1 MLAAWRRKHIA
12 KGAARGGPALGR
24 LNSAKEVTKMSAVDN
39 IVDEWVGHNLLS
51 TDPALLAALREAAP
65 QAVEPL
71 TRYGAELG
79 SAETAQLARDANR
92 HGPVLRQLDARGRR
106 IDAVDFHPAWHALLA
121 MYRRQGLVADVFAT
135 DAPGRW
141 AAFAAGCY
149 LHGQVEAG
157 SLCPATMTQAAIPV
171 LARQPELFAPLRDKL
186 FSREHDPHDR
196 PLTEKPSAWVGMGM
210 TEKQGG
216 SDLRRVTTTAV
227 EQADGSH
234 LVTGHKWFFSAP
246 TSDAHLVL
254 ARTEAGPTCFW
265 LPRHRPDGSRNA
277 VQIVRLKDKLGN
289 RSNCSSEVEFHGAWA
304 RRVGDEGRGI
314 PTLIEMAGYTRLN
327 CVIGSAALLRAGL
340 VQALHNARER
350 MAFGRRLAEQPLM
363 QTVLADL
370 ALESEAAMRLMLR
383 LARGFEHGEP
393 AWQRLMTPAAKLWVC
408 KRAVECTGEAME
420 LLGGNGYVED
430 GVLARLYREAPVNS
444 IWEGSGNV
452 MALDVLRAIAREPD
466 VALTLLDGFAASPD
480 AAVRAEALALR
491 RLLTGDPAALEAQGR
506 RVAQGLVLCAQ
517 AMLMREQSSTTAADA
532 FIATRLGSDGRL
544 LGTHPLPQAATLLDA
559 ALAG

>member
-1 MLAAWRRKHIA
+1 
-12 KGAARGGPALGR
+12 
-24 LNSAKEVTKMSAVDN
+24 MSLPDNLVD
-39 IVDEWVGHNLLS
+39 DWVGHNLLS
-51 TDPALLAALREAAP
+51 SDPALLGALRGAAP

-79 SAETAQLARDANR
+79 SADTAQLARDANR
-92 HGPVLRQLDARGRR
+92 HSPMLRQLDARGRR
-106 IDAVDFHPAWHALLA
+106 VDLVDFHPAWHALLA
-121 MYRRQGLVADVFAT
+121 LYRRQGLVADVFAT
-135 DAPGRW
+135 DTPGRW

-171 LARQPELFAPLRDKL
+171 LAKQPELFAPLRDKL
-186 FSREHDPHDR
+186 FSRAHDPLDR
-196 PLTEKPSAWVGMGM
+196 PMTEKPSIWVGMGM

-216 SDLRRVTTTAV
+216 SDLRRVTTEAV
-227 EQADGSH
+227 EQPDGSH
-234 LVTGHKWFFSAP
+234 LITGHKWFFSAP

-254 ARTEAGPTCFW
+254 ARTAAGPTCFW
-265 LPRHRPDGSRNA
+265 LPRYTPDGARNA
-277 VQIVRLKDKLGN
+277 VQVMRLKDKLGN
-289 RSNCSSEVEFHGAWA
+289 RSNASSEVEFHGAWA
-304 RRVGDEGRGI
+304 RRLGDEGRGI

-350 MAFGRRLAEQPLM
+350 HAFGRRLAEQPLM
-363 QTVLADL
+363 QSVLADL
-370 ALESEAAMRLMLR
+370 ALESEAAMRLILR
-383 LARGFEHGEP
+383 LAQGFEQAEP

-408 KRAVECTGEAME
+408 KRAIECTGEAME

-452 MALDVLRAIAREPD
+452 MALDVLRAVAREPD
-466 VALTLLDGFAASPD
+466 VALALLDEFGASTD
-480 AAVRAEALALR
+480 APVRAEAQALR
-491 RLLTGDPAALEAQGR
+491 HLLTGDPAALEARAR

-517 AMLMREQSSTTAADA
+517 ALLMREQSSSAAADA
-532 FIATRLGSDGRL
+532 FVATRFGSDGRL
-544 LGTHPLPQAATLLDA
+544 LGTQAVPNAAALLEA

>member
-1 MLAAWRRKHIA
+1 MNTA
-12 KGAARGGPALGR
+12 
-24 LNSAKEVTKMSAVDN
+24 DN
-39 IVDEWVGHNLLS
+39 LVDEWVGHNLLS
-51 TDPALLAALREAAP
+51 TDPALLAALRQAAP

-92 HGPVLRQLDARGRR
+92 HGPQLRSLDARGRR
-106 IDAVDFHPAWHALLA
+106 VDLVDFHPSWHALLA
-121 MYRRQGLVADVFAT
+121 MYRRQGLVADAFAS

-186 FSREHDPHDR
+186 FSREHDPREAPIAD
-196 PLTEKPSAWVGMGM
+196 KPSIWVGMGM

-234 LVTGHKWFFSAP
+234 LITGHKWFFSAP

-265 LPRHRPDGSRNA
+265 LPRYLGDGTRNA
-277 VQIVRLKDKLGN
+277 IHVMRLKDKVGN
-289 RSNCSSEVEFHGAWA
+289 RSNCSSEVEFHGACG

-350 MAFGRRLAEQPLM
+350 FAFGRRLAEQPLM

-383 LARGFEHGEP
+383 LARGFEQGEP
-393 AWQRLMTPAAKLWVC
+393 GWQRLMTPAAKLWVC
-408 KRAVECTGEAME
+408 KRAIECTGEAME

-430 GVLARLYREAPVNS
+430 GVLGRLYREAPVNS

-452 MALDVLRAIAREPD
+452 MALDVLRAVAREPD
-466 VALTLLDGFAASPD
+466 VALALLEGFAASTD
-480 AAVRAEALALR
+480 APVRAEALALR
-491 RLLTGDPAALEAQGR
+491 TLLTGDPAALEAQAR

-517 AMLMREQSSTTAADA
+517 AVLMREESSTGAADA
-532 FIATRLGSDGRL
+532 FVATRFGAGGRL
-544 LGTHPLPQAATLLDA
+544 LGTQALATAPQLLAA
-559 ALAG
+559 ALAA

>member
-1 MLAAWRRKHIA
+1 MADNL
-12 KGAARGGPALGR
+12 
-24 LNSAKEVTKMSAVDN
+24 VD
-39 IVDEWVGHNLLS
+39 DWVGHNRLT
-51 TDPALLAALREAAP
+51 TDPALHAALLATAP
-65 QAVEPL
+65 HAVAPL
-71 TRYGAELG
+71 TRYGEQLG
-79 SAETAQLARDANR
+79 QAHTEQLARDANR
-92 HGPVLRQLDARGRR
+92 HGPQLHTLDARGRR
-106 IDAVDFHPAWHALLA
+106 VDRVDFHPAWHTLLA
-121 MYRRQGLVADVFAT
+121 MYRGEGLVADVFAT
-135 DAPGRW
+135 DTPGRW
-141 AAFAAGCY
+141 AKFAAGCY

-171 LARQPELFAPLRDKL
+171 LMREPALFATVRDGL
-186 FSREHDPHDR
+186 FSRAHDPQDAPIAHKAS
-196 PLTEKPSAWVGMGM
+196 LWVGMGM

-216 SDLRRVTTTAV
+216 SDLRRITTTAV
-227 EQADGSH
+227 PQADGSH
-234 LVTGHKWFFSAP
+234 ALTGHKWFFSAP

-265 LPRHRPDGSRNA
+265 LPRYTPDGQRNA
-277 VQIVRLKDKLGN
+277 VHLQRLKDKVGN

-304 RRVGDEGRGI
+304 QRVGQEGRGI
-314 PTLIEMAGYTRLN
+314 PTLVEMAGYTRLN

-350 MAFGRRLAEQPLM
+350 HAFGRALAEQPLM

-408 KRAVECTGEAME
+408 KRAIECTGEAME

-430 GVLARLYREAPVNS
+430 GVLGRLYREAPVNS

-466 VALTLLDGFAASPD
+466 VALALLDGFAHSPD
-480 AAVRAEALALR
+480 APVQAEAQRLR
-491 RLLTGDPAALEAQGR
+491 RLLTGDPAALEAQAR

-517 AMLMREQSSTTAADA
+517 AVLMREQASTAAADA
-532 FIATRLGSDGRL
+532 FVTTRFSSDGRM
-544 LGTHPLPQAATLLDA
+544 LGTQPVPQAAALLAA

>member
-1 MLAAWRRKHIA
+1 
-12 KGAARGGPALGR
+12 
-24 LNSAKEVTKMSAVDN
+24 MSTQDN
-39 IVDEWVGHNLLS
+39 LVDEWVGHNLLAS
-51 TDPALLAALREAAP
+51 DPALLAALRASAP
-65 QAVEPL
+65 QAIEPL

-79 SAETAQLARDANR
+79 SAETALLAREANR
-92 HGPVLRQLDARGRR
+92 CGPVLRQLDARGRR

-135 DAPGRW
+135 ETPGRW

-171 LARQPELFAPLRDKL
+171 LAKQPELFAPLRDKF
-186 FSREHDPHDR
+186 FSREHDARDL
-196 PLTEKPSAWVGMGM
+196 PLTDKPSIWVGMGM

-216 SDLRRVTTTAV
+216 SDLRRVTTTAAG
-227 EQADGSH
+227 QADGSW
-234 LVTGHKWFFSAP
+234 LLTGHKWFFSAP

-254 ARTEAGPTCFW
+254 ARTDAGPTCFW
-265 LPRHRPDGSRNA
+265 LPRYRPDGSRNS
-277 VQIVRLKDKLGN
+277 VHVMRLKDKLGN
-289 RSNCSSEVEFHGAWA
+289 RSNASSEVEFHDAFA
-304 RRVGDEGRGI
+304 QRLGDEGRGI

-327 CVIGSAALLRAGL
+327 CVIGSAALLRAGF

-350 MAFGRRLAEQPLM
+350 SAFGKRLAEQPLM
-363 QTVLADL
+363 QSVLADL

-383 LARGFEHGEP
+383 LAQGFENNEP
-393 AWQRLMTPAAKLWVC
+393 GWQRLMTPAAKLWVC
-408 KRAVECTGEAME
+408 KRAIECTGEAME

-466 VALTLLDGFAASPD
+466 VAMALLDGFEAGAD
-480 AAVRAEALALR
+480 APVRAEGQALR
-491 RLLTGDPAALEAQGR
+491 RLLAGDPAALEAQAR

-517 AMLMREQSSTTAADA
+517 ALLMREHSSTASADA
-532 FIATRLGSDGRL
+532 FVATRFSGDGRL
-544 LGTHPLPQAATLLDA
+544 VGTRAVPFAGQLLDA
-559 ALAG
+559 ALSA

>member
-1 MLAAWRRKHIA
+1 MHENL
-12 KGAARGGPALGR
+12 
-24 LNSAKEVTKMSAVDN
+24 
-39 IVDEWVGHNLLS
+39 VDEWVGHNLLS
-51 TDPALLAALREAAP
+51 SDPALLAALRNAAP
-65 QAVEPL
+65 QAIEPL

-79 SAETAQLARDANR
+79 SADTARLAREANR
-92 HGPVLRQLDARGRR
+92 HGPELRALDARGRR
-106 IDAVDFHPAWHALLA
+106 LDAVDFHPAWHALLA
-121 MYRRQGLVADVFAT
+121 MYRRQGLVADVFAS

-141 AAFAAGCY
+141 AAFAAGFY

-171 LARQPELFAPLRDKL
+171 LAKQPELFAPLREQFL
-186 FSREHDPHDR
+186 SREHDPRDL
-196 PLTEKPSAWVGMGM
+196 PPSEKASIWVGMGM

-216 SDLRRVTTTAV
+216 SDLRRVSSEAV
-227 EQADGSH
+227 AQADGSH
-234 LVTGHKWFFSAP
+234 AITGHKWFFSAP

-265 LPRHRPDGSRNA
+265 LPRYTPDGTRNA
-277 VQIVRLKDKLGN
+277 VRVLRLKDKLGN
-289 RSNCSSEVEFHGAWA
+289 RSNASSEVEFHGAWA

-314 PTLIEMAGYTRLN
+314 PTLVEMAGYTRLN

-350 MAFGRRLAEQPLM
+350 CAFGRRLAEQPLM

-383 LARGFEHGEP
+383 LAQGFERAEP
-393 AWQRLMTPAAKLWVC
+393 GWQRLMTPAAKLWVC
-408 KRAVECTGEAME
+408 KRAIECTGEAME

-452 MALDVLRAIAREPD
+452 MALDVLRAVAREPE
-466 VALTLLDGFAASPD
+466 VALALLDEFAASPD
-480 AAVRAEALALR
+480 APVQAEAR
-491 RLLTGDPAALEAQGR
+491 RLRQWLGGAPDALEPRAR

-517 AMLMREQSSTTAADA
+517 AVLMREQASAVAADA
-532 FIATRLGSDGRL
+532 FITTRFGGEGRL
-544 LGTHPLPQAATLLDA
+544 VGTQAVAQAGSLLDA
-559 ALAG
+559 ALA

>member
-1 MLAAWRRKHIA
+1 MT
-12 KGAARGGPALGR
+12 G
-24 LNSAKEVTKMSAVDN
+24 DN
-39 IVDEWVGHNLLS
+39 LVDEWVGHNLLTS
-51 TDPALLAALREAAP
+51 DPALLAALRQAAP

-71 TRYGAELG
+71 SRYGAELG
-79 SAETAQLARDANR
+79 SADTAQLAREANR
-92 HGPVLRQLDARGRR
+92 HGPQLRQLDARGRR
-106 IDAVDFHPAWHALLA
+106 IDAVDFHPAWHQLLA

-135 DAPGRW
+135 DTPGRW
-141 AAFAAGCY
+141 ARFAAGCY

-171 LARQPELFAPLRDKL
+171 LQKQPELFAPLRDRL
-186 FSREHDPHDR
+186 FSREHDPQDR
-196 PLTEKPSAWVGMGM
+196 PAEDKPSIWIGMGM

-216 SDLRRVTTTAV
+216 SDLRRVQTTAV
-227 EQADGSH
+227 EQGDGSH

-246 TSDAHLVL
+246 SSDAHLVL

-265 LPRHRPDGSRNA
+265 LPRYRPDGTRNA
-277 VQIVRLKDKLGN
+277 VQVLRLKDKLGN
-289 RSNCSSEVEFHGAWA
+289 RSNASSEVEFHGAWA
-304 RRVGDEGRGI
+304 RRLGEAGRGI

-350 MAFGRRLAEQPLM
+350 TAFGRHLAEQPLM
-363 QTVLADL
+363 QSVLADL

-383 LARGFEHGEP
+383 LARGFENGEP

-408 KRAVECTGEAME
+408 KRAIECTGEAME

-452 MALDVLRAIAREPD
+452 MALDVLRAVAREPE
-466 VALTLLDGFAASPD
+466 VALALLDDFATGSD
-480 AAVRAEALALR
+480 APVQAEARALR
-491 RLLTGDPAALEAQGR
+491 RLLTGDPAALEAQAR

-517 AMLMREQSSTTAADA
+517 ARLMREQSSTAAADA
-532 FIATRLGSDGRL
+532 FVATRFGGDGRL
-544 LGTHPLPQAATLLDA
+544 LGTQAVPQAAALLDA
-559 ALAG
+559 ALVA

>member
-1 MLAAWRRKHIA
+1 MDTAGNL
-12 KGAARGGPALGR
+12 
-24 LNSAKEVTKMSAVDN
+24 
-39 IVDEWVGHNLLS
+39 VDEWVGHNLLA
-51 TDPALLAALREAAP
+51 TDPALLAALRTAAP

-79 SAETAQLARDANR
+79 SIGTAQLARDANR
-92 HGPVLRQLDARGRR
+92 HGPQLRQLDARGRR

-135 DAPGRW
+135 QVPGRW

-171 LARQPELFAPLRDKL
+171 LQKQPELFAPLRDQF
-186 FSREHDPHDR
+186 FSREHDPRDL
-196 PLTEKPSAWVGMGM
+196 PIADKTSIWVGMGM

-216 SDLRRVTTTAV
+216 SDLRRVTSTAI
-227 EQADGSH
+227 EQADGSY

-254 ARTEAGPTCFW
+254 ARTDAGPTCFW
-265 LPRHRPDGSRNA
+265 LPRFTPDGARNA
-277 VQIVRLKDKLGN
+277 VQVMRLKDKLGN
-289 RSNCSSEVEFHGAWA
+289 RSNASSEVEFHGAWA
-304 RRVGDEGRGI
+304 QRLGDEGRGI
-314 PTLIEMAGYTRLN
+314 PTLIEMAGYARLN
-327 CVIGSAALLRAGL
+327 CIIGSAALLRAGF

-350 MAFGRRLAEQPLM
+350 HAFGRALAEQPLM

-383 LARGFEHGEP
+383 LAQGFENSEP

-408 KRAVECTGEAME
+408 KRALECTGEAME

-452 MALDVLRAIAREPD
+452 MALDVLRAVAREPD
-466 VALTLLDGFAASPD
+466 VALALLDDFAASPD
-480 AAVRAEALALR
+480 APVRTEAQRLQ
-491 RLLTGDPAALEAQGR
+491 RLLMGDPAALEAQAR

-517 AMLMREQSSTTAADA
+517 AVLMREQSSVAAADA
-532 FIATRLGSDGRL
+532 FIATRFAGDGRL
-544 LGTHPLPQAATLLDA
+544 VGTVALPQAAQIMDS
-559 ALAG
+559 ALAA

>member
-1 MLAAWRRKHIA
+1 MPTA
-12 KGAARGGPALGR
+12 
-24 LNSAKEVTKMSAVDN
+24 DN
-39 IVDEWVGHNLLS
+39 LVDEWVGHNLLS
-51 TDPALLAALREAAP
+51 TDPALLAALRSAAP

-79 SAETAQLARDANR
+79 STRTAQLARDANR
-92 HGPVLRQLDARGRR
+92 HGPELRQLDARGRR
-106 IDAVDFHPAWHALLA
+106 VDLVDFHPAWHELLS
-121 MYRRQGLVADVFAT
+121 MYRRQGLVADAFAT
-135 DAPGRW
+135 DTPGRW

-186 FSREHDPHDR
+186 FSREHDPREAPIAD
-196 PLTEKPSAWVGMGM
+196 KASIWVGMGM

-216 SDLRRVTTTAV
+216 SDLRRVATTAA
-227 EQADGSH
+227 EQADGSYRI
-234 LVTGHKWFFSAP
+234 TGHKWFFSAP

-265 LPRHRPDGSRNA
+265 LPRYTPDGERNA
-277 VQIVRLKDKLGN
+277 VVVMRLKDKLGN

-350 MAFGRRLAEQPLM
+350 QAFGRRLAEQPLM

-383 LARGFEHGEP
+383 LARGFEQAEP
-393 AWQRLMTPAAKLWVC
+393 GWQRLMTPAAKLWVC
-408 KRAVECTGEAME
+408 KRAIECTGEAME

-452 MALDVLRAIAREPD
+452 MALDVLRAIAREPE
-466 VALTLLDGFAASPD
+466 VALALLDGFAASAD
-480 AAVRAEALALR
+480 APVRTEADSLR
-491 RLLTGDPAALEAQGR
+491 RLLAGDPAGLEAQAR

-517 AMLMREQSSTTAADA
+517 AVLMREQASTAAADA
-532 FIATRLGSDGRL
+532 FVATRFGGAGRL
-544 LGTHPLPQAATLLDA
+544 VGTQALPQAAQLLDA

>member
-1 MLAAWRRKHIA
+1 MA
-12 KGAARGGPALGR
+12 
-24 LNSAKEVTKMSAVDN
+24 SADN
-39 IVDEWVGHNLLS
+39 LVDEWVGQNLLTS
-51 TDPALLAALREAAP
+51 DPALLAALRSAAP

-71 TRYGAELG
+71 TAYGAELG

-92 HGPVLRQLDARGRR
+92 SGPTLRQLDARGRR
-106 IDAVDFHPAWHALLA
+106 IDAVDFHPSWHALLA

-135 DAPGRW
+135 DTPGRW
-141 AAFAAGCY
+141 TRFAAGCY

-157 SLCPATMTQAAIPV
+157 SLCPATMTQAAVPL
-171 LARQPELFAPLRDKL
+171 LARQSELFAPLRDKF
-186 FSREHDPHDR
+186 FSREHDPRDA
-196 PLTEKPSAWVGMGM
+196 PIADKASIWVGMGM

-216 SDLRRVTTTAV
+216 SDLRRVTTTAT
-227 EQADGSH
+227 QQPDGSSAI
-234 LVTGHKWFFSAP
+234 TGHKWFFSAP

-254 ARTEAGPTCFW
+254 ARTDAGPTCFW
-265 LPRHRPDGSRNA
+265 LPRYTPDGTRNA
-277 VQIVRLKDKLGN
+277 VQVMRLKDKLGN
-289 RSNCSSEVEFHGAWA
+289 RSNASSEVEFHGAWA
-304 RRVGDEGRGI
+304 QRLGDEGRGI

-340 VQALHNARER
+340 VHALHNARER
-350 MAFGRRLAEQPLM
+350 SAFGRHLAEQPLM

-383 LARGFEHGEP
+383 LAQGFEQGEP

-408 KRAVECTGEAME
+408 KRAIECTGEAME

-452 MALDVLRAIAREPD
+452 MALDVLRAVAREPQ
-466 VALTLLDGFAASPD
+466 VALALLDDFAASSDKP
-480 AAVRAEALALR
+480 VQVEAQALR
-491 RLLTGDPAALEAQGR
+491 QLLTGDPATLEPQAR

-517 AMLMREQSSTTAADA
+517 ALLMREQSSTVTADA
-532 FIATRLGSDGRL
+532 FIATRFGGSGRL
-544 LGTHPLPQAATLLDA
+544 LGTQAVPQAAQILDCS
-559 ALAG
+559 LA

>member
-1 MLAAWRRKHIA
+1 LIA
-12 KGAARGGPALGR
+12 G
-24 LNSAKEVTKMSAVDN
+24 DN
-39 IVDEWVGHNLLS
+39 LVDEWVGHNLLT
-51 TDPALLAALREAAP
+51 TDPALRAALHDAAP

-79 SAETAQLARDANR
+79 SADTAQLARDANGQ
-92 HGPVLRQLDARGRR
+92 GPQLRPFDARGRR
-106 IDAVDFHPAWHALLA
+106 IDQVDFHPSWHALLA

-135 DAPGRW
+135 NTPGRW

-171 LARQPELFAPLRDKL
+171 LARQPALFEPLREQF
-186 FSREHDPHDR
+186 FSRSHDLRDAPIPDK
-196 PLTEKPSAWVGMGM
+196 TSIWVGMGM

-216 SDLRRVTTTAV
+216 SDLRRVATTAV
-227 EQADGSH
+227 EDADGSYRI
-234 LVTGHKWFFSAP
+234 TGHKWFFSAP

-254 ARTEAGPTCFW
+254 ARTDAGPTCFW
-265 LPRHRPDGSRNA
+265 LPRYRPDGTRNA
-277 VQIVRLKDKLGN
+277 VQVLRLKDKLGN
-289 RSNCSSEVEFHGAWA
+289 RSNASSEVEFHGAWSQ
-304 RRVGDEGRGI
+304 RVGDEGRGI
-314 PTLIEMAGYTRLN
+314 PTLVEMAGYTRLN
-327 CVIGSAALLRAGL
+327 CVIGSAALLRAGF

-350 MAFGRRLAEQPLM
+350 LAFGRRLAEQPLM

-383 LARGFEHGEP
+383 LALGFEHGEP

-408 KRAVECTGEAME
+408 KRAMACTGEAME

-466 VALTLLDGFAASPD
+466 AALNLLNGFAASPD
-480 AAVRAEALALR
+480 APVQAEARALR
-491 RLLTGDPAALEAQGR
+491 QLITGDPAALEAQAR

-517 AMLMREQSSTTAADA
+517 AGLMREQSSTAAADA
-532 FIATRLGSDGRL
+532 FIQTRFAGSGHV
-544 LGTHPLPQAATLLDA
+544 LGTQPVAGAASLLAA
-559 ALAG
+559 ALAD

>member
-1 MLAAWRRKHIA
+1 
-12 KGAARGGPALGR
+12 
-24 LNSAKEVTKMSAVDN
+24 MSAQDN
-39 IVDEWVGHNLLS
+39 LVDEWVGHNLLA
-51 TDPALLAALREAAP
+51 TDPALLAALRQAAP

-92 HGPVLRQLDARGRR
+92 NGPQLRQLDARGRR
-106 IDAVDFHPAWHALLA
+106 VDLVDFHPAWHALLA

-135 DAPGRW
+135 DTTGRW
-141 AAFAAGCY
+141 PAFAAGCY

-171 LARQPELFAPLRDKL
+171 LAKQPELFAPLSDKF
-186 FSREHDPHDR
+186 FSREHDPLDR
-196 PLTEKPSAWVGMGM
+196 PLTEKPSVWVGMGM

-216 SDLRRVTTTAV
+216 SDLRRVQTTATR
-227 EQADGSH
+227 QADGSY
-234 LVTGHKWFFSAP
+234 LITGHKWFFSAP

-254 ARTEAGPTCFW
+254 ARTDAGPTCFW
-265 LPRHRPDGSRNA
+265 LPRYTPDGLRNA
-277 VQIVRLKDKLGN
+277 VQVMRLKDKLGN
-289 RSNCSSEVEFHGAWA
+289 RSNASSEVEFHGAWA
-304 RRVGDEGRGI
+304 RRLGDEGRGI

-327 CVIGSAALLRAGL
+327 CVIGSAALLRTGL

-350 MAFGRRLAEQPLM
+350 SAFGRHLAEQPLM
-363 QTVLADL
+363 QTVLVDL

-383 LARGFEHGEP
+383 LARGFEHNEP

-408 KRAVECTGEAME
+408 KRAIECTGEAME

-430 GVLARLYREAPVNS
+430 CVLARLYREAPVNS

-466 VALTLLDGFAASPD
+466 VALALLDEFATCPD
-480 AAVRAEALALR
+480 APVRAEAQTLR
-491 RLLTGDPAALEAQGR
+491 RLLTGDTAALEAQAR

-517 AMLMREQSSTTAADA
+517 GLLMRQQSSTAAADA
-532 FIATRLGSDGRL
+532 FIATRFSGDGRL
-544 LGTHPLPQAATLLDA
+544 VGSQAVPRAAQILYA
-559 ALAG
+559 ALAA

>member
-1 MLAAWRRKHIA
+1 
-12 KGAARGGPALGR
+12 
-24 LNSAKEVTKMSAVDN
+24 MSQGSN
-39 IVDEWVGHNLLS
+39 LVDEWVGHNLLDS
-51 TDPALLAALREAAP
+51 DPALLATLRAAAP

-79 SAETAQLARDANR
+79 SNETAQLARDANR
-92 HGPVLRQLDARGRR
+92 NGPMLRQLDARGRR
-106 IDAVDFHPAWHALLA
+106 VDLVDFHPAWHALLA

-135 DAPGRW
+135 NAPGRW

-149 LHGQVEAG
+149 LHGQVESG

-171 LARQPELFAPLRDKL
+171 LAKQPELFAPLRDKL
-186 FSREHDPHDR
+186 FSREHIPLDR
-196 PLTEKPSAWVGMGM
+196 PMTEKPSIWVGMGM

-216 SDLRRVTTTAV
+216 SDLRQVATEAV
-227 EQADGSH
+227 EQADGSYT
-234 LVTGHKWFFSAP
+234 VTGHKWFFSAP

-254 ARTEAGPTCFW
+254 ARTAAGPTCFW
-265 LPRHRPDGSRNA
+265 LPRYTPDGARNA
-277 VQIVRLKDKLGN
+277 IQVMRLKDKLGN
-289 RSNCSSEVEFHGAWA
+289 RSNASSEVEFHDAWA
-304 RRVGDEGRGI
+304 RRLGDEGRGI

-327 CVIGSAALLRAGL
+327 CVIGSAALLRASF

-350 MAFGRRLAEQPLM
+350 HAFGRRLAEQPLM
-363 QTVLADL
+363 RTVLADL

-383 LARGFEHGEP
+383 LAQGFERGEP

-408 KRAVECTGEAME
+408 KRAVECSGEAME

-452 MALDVLRAIAREPD
+452 MALDVLRAMAREPD
-466 VALTLLDGFAASPD
+466 VALALLDEFSASVD
-480 AAVRAEALALR
+480 APVREQAQALR
-491 RLLTGDPAALEAQGR
+491 HLLTGDPTMLEAR
-506 RVAQGLVLCAQ
+506 ARSVAQGLVLCAQ
-517 AMLMREQSSTTAADA
+517 GLLMREQSSSATADA
-532 FIATRLGSDGRL
+532 FIATRFGGDGRL
-544 LGTHPLPQAATLLDA
+544 VGTQPVPQAAAILDA

>member
-1 MLAAWRRKHIA
+1 MA
-12 KGAARGGPALGR
+12 
-24 LNSAKEVTKMSAVDN
+24 TQDN
-39 IVDEWVGHNLLS
+39 LVDEWVGHNLLGS
-51 TDPALLAALREAAP
+51 DPALLAALREAAP

-92 HGPVLRQLDARGRR
+92 LGPQLRQLDARGRR
-106 IDAVDFHPAWHALLA
+106 IDQVDFHPAWHQLLA

-135 DAPGRW
+135 DTPGRW

-171 LARQPELFAPLRDKL
+171 LAKQPELFAPLRDKF
-186 FSREHDPHDR
+186 FSREHDPLDR
-196 PLTEKPSAWVGMGM
+196 PMTDKPSIWVGMGM

-216 SDLRRVTTTAV
+216 SDLRRVTTTAA
-227 EQADGSH
+227 EQPDGSY

-265 LPRHRPDGSRNA
+265 LPRYTPDGARNA
-277 VQIVRLKDKLGN
+277 VQVMRLKDKLGN

-304 RRVGDEGRGI
+304 RRIGDEGRGI

-350 MAFGRRLAEQPLM
+350 HAFGRALAQQPLM

-383 LARGFEHGEP
+383 LARGFEQGEP
-393 AWQRLMTPAAKLWVC
+393 GWQRLMTPAAKLWVC
-408 KRAVECTGEAME
+408 KRAIECTGEAME

-466 VALTLLDGFAASPD
+466 VALALLDGFAASPD
-480 AAVRAEALALR
+480 APVRAEARALR
-491 RLLTGDPAALEAQGR
+491 QLLTGDPAALEAQAR

-517 AMLMREQSSTTAADA
+517 GVLMRQQASTAAADA
-532 FIATRLGSDGRL
+532 FIATRFGGGGRL
-544 LGTHPLPQAATLLDA
+544 VGTQAVPQAAQILDA
-559 ALAG
+559 ALLG

>member
-1 MLAAWRRKHIA
+1 L
-12 KGAARGGPALGR
+12 
-24 LNSAKEVTKMSAVDN
+24 SAQDN
-39 IVDEWVGHNLLS
+39 LVDEWVGHNLL
-51 TDPALLAALREAAP
+51 TRDPALLTALREAAP

-71 TRYGAELG
+71 TGYGAELG
-79 SAETAQLARDANR
+79 SAATAQLARDANR
-92 HGPVLRQLDARGRR
+92 DGPVLRQLDARGRR
-106 IDAVDFHPAWHALLA
+106 IDLVDFHPSWHALLA

-135 DAPGRW
+135 DTPGRW

-171 LARQPELFAPLRDKL
+171 LARQPELFATLRDKL
-186 FSREHDPHDR
+186 FSREHDPR
-196 PLTEKPSAWVGMGM
+196 EAPLADKASIWVGMGM

-216 SDLRRVTTTAV
+216 SDLRRVTTQAV
-227 EQADGSH
+227 EQADGSYS
-234 LVTGHKWFFSAP
+234 VTGHKWFFSAP
-246 TSDAHLVL
+246 SSDAHLVL
-254 ARTEAGPTCFW
+254 ARTDAGPTCFW
-265 LPRHRPDGSRNA
+265 LPRYTPDGARNA
-277 VQIVRLKDKLGN
+277 IQVVRLKDKLGN
-289 RSNCSSEVEFHGAWA
+289 RSNASSEVEFHGAWA
-304 RRVGDEGRGI
+304 QRLGDEGRGI

-350 MAFGRRLAEQPLM
+350 SAFGRRLAEQPLM

-370 ALESEAAMRLMLR
+370 ALESEAAMRLMFR
-383 LARGFEHGEP
+383 LARGFENNEP

-408 KRAVECTGEAME
+408 KRAIECTGEAME

-452 MALDVLRAIAREPD
+452 MALDVLRAVAREPE
-466 VALTLLDGFAASPD
+466 VALALLDEFGASTD
-480 AAVRAEALALR
+480 AAVRAEAQALR
-491 RLLTGDPAALEAQGR
+491 RLLTGDPAALEAQAR

-517 AMLMREQSSTTAADA
+517 GLLMREQSSTLAADA
-532 FIATRLGSDGRL
+532 FIATRFGSAGRL
-544 LGTHPLPQAATLLDA
+544 LGTQAMPQAARLLDA
-559 ALAG
+559 ALAA

>member
-1 MLAAWRRKHIA
+1 MTQTDTDANL
-12 KGAARGGPALGR
+12 
-24 LNSAKEVTKMSAVDN
+24 
-39 IVDEWVGHNLLS
+39 VDEWIGHNLLT

-65 QAVEPL
+65 QAVAPL
-71 TRYGAELG
+71 TQYGARLG
-79 SAETAQLARDANR
+79 SVEAAQLARDANR
-92 HGPVLRQLDARGRR
+92 FGPQLRQLDARGRR
-106 IDAVDFHPAWHALLA
+106 LDLVDFHPAWHALLA
-121 MYRRQGLVADVFAT
+121 LYRGQGLVADVFAT
-135 DAPGRW
+135 DTPGRW

-171 LARQPELFAPLRDKL
+171 LAKQPELFAPLRDKF
-186 FSREHDPHDR
+186 FSRAHDPREAPIAD
-196 PLTEKPSAWVGMGM
+196 KASIWVGMGM

-216 SDLRRVTTTAV
+216 SDLRRVTTEAV

-234 LVTGHKWFFSAP
+234 ALTGHKWFFSAP
-246 TSDAHLVL
+246 GSDAHLVL
-254 ARTEAGPTCFW
+254 ARTQAGPTCFW
-265 LPRHRPDGSRNA
+265 LPRYTPDGARNA
-277 VQIVRLKDKLGN
+277 IRVVRLKDKLGN
-289 RSNCSSEVEFHGAWA
+289 RSNASSEVEFHGAWA
-304 RRVGDEGRGI
+304 QRLGDEGRGI

-340 VQALHNARER
+340 NQALHNARER
-350 MAFGRRLAEQPLM
+350 HAFGRRLAEQPLM

-452 MALDVLRAIAREPD
+452 MALDVLRAVAREPE
-466 VALTLLDGFAASPD
+466 VALALLDDFAASPD
-480 AAVRAEALALR
+480 APVRAEAQTLC
-491 RLLTGDPAALEAQGR
+491 RLLTGDPAALEPQAR

-517 AMLMREQSSTTAADA
+517 ALLMRQQSSTAAADA
-532 FIATRLGSDGRL
+532 FIATRFGGDGRL
-544 LGTHPLPQAATLLDA
+544 MGTVAVPQAAQILGA
-559 ALAG
+559 ALSG